1 MTSRIV
7 VTKVRMHKS
16 LADGFRADINGLRA
30 WAVIFVVLYHF
41 GLPGVSG
48 GFAGVDVFFVISGLL
63 MTGVVLKG
71 LRSGRFQLWQ
81 FYLARARRI
90 WPALIVL
97 CLVVLLLGWFI
108 LMPYEYQTLGKH
120 ARDSLF
126 FSSNLRYLEEAG
138 YFDLGAN
145 QKWLLHTWSLS
156 VEWQFYLVFPL
167 IMAALW
173 KLFPRER
180 IFYLALGVM
189 FCASLAWSVWL
200 SLFEAQQAFFTLSS
214 RGWEL
219 LAGGLVFCLSEKRV
233 FSQRLRRLMLV
244 VGLLMLFAPML
255 LIDSSML
262 WPGGWAL
269 VPVAATALLILAQ
282 AQNTPL
288 LHTPV
293 LQWLGSRSYSLYLW
307 HWPIV
312 VGLAFVGLQ
321 QSPFWLA
328 VGIFASLV
336 MAHLSYRWVE
346 EPARRLLTRRPGWPL
361 AAGLVGALL
370 LSASAAQIIRKTDF
384 PQRLPPAVA
393 QMAAQAGN
401 QEERE
406 EICSNEEAE
415 CFIGGPS
422 IRGIVLGDSHAGAL
436 VEAVNDS
443 LADKNEGIY
452 LRARGGCL
460 LVFGARQAEGGEE
473 CSELQEWVRDS
484 LPALY
489 PGVPVL
495 LVMRT
500 TAYAKG
506 GLPGEPDQSGS
517 GLKYYFSVPYDT
529 ATPEFLEEFRRH
541 YVATAC
547 AIAAHHTLYLL
558 RPTPEMQVNVPLAM
572 SRDLLLG
579 RERQYSLP
587 LAEYRQRHA
596 FIWRVQDEA
605 SAQCGAKVLD
615 PLPYLCTQGEC
626 PAASDGQPL
635 YYDDDHL
642 GATGSARLLPLFRQ
656 VLGGS

>member
-1 MTSRIV
+1 M
-7 VTKVRMHKS
+7 RMHKV
-16 LADGFRADINGLRA
+16 LIDGFRADINGLRA

-41 GLPGVSG
+41 GLLGVSG
-48 GFAGVDVFFVISGLL
+48 GFAGVDVFFVISGFL

-97 CLVVLLLGWFI
+97 CMVLLALGWFI

-120 ARDSLF
+120 ARDSLL

-189 FCASLAWSVWL
+189 LCVSLAWSVWL
-200 SLFEAQQAFFTLSS
+200 SVFEAQQAFFILSS

-219 LAGGLVFCLSEKRV
+219 LAGGLVFCMSEKLA
-233 FSQRLRRLMLV
+233 FSLRQRRLMLL
-244 VGLLMLFAPML
+244 GGFLLLFVPMFAL
-255 LIDSSML
+255 DSNVL

-269 VPVAATALLILAQ
+269 LPVLATALLILAQ
-282 AQNTPL
+282 TQNNPL
-288 LHTPV
+288 LHAVP
-293 LQWLGSRSYSLYLW
+293 LQWIGSRSYSLYLW
-307 HWPIV
+307 HWPLV

-321 QSPFWLA
+321 DSLFWLVA
-328 VGIFASLV
+328 GIL
-336 MAHLSYRWVE
+336 MALALAHISYRWVE
-346 EPARRLLTRRPGWPL
+346 EPARRLLTRRNGWPL
-361 AAGLVGALL
+361 VGSLVGLL
-370 LSASAAQIIRKTDF
+370 LLGVSAAQVIRKSDF
-384 PQRLPPAVA
+384 PERLPPAVA
-393 QMAAQAGN
+393 QMAAQAGSP
-401 QEERE
+401 EARE
-406 EICSNEEAE
+406 ETCSNEETE
-415 CFIGGPS
+415 CLVGGSS

-436 VEAVNDS
+436 VEAINDS
-443 LADKNEGIY
+443 LMDKTQGIY
-452 LRARGGCL
+452 MRARAGCL
-460 LVFGARQAEGGEE
+460 LVFGARQTEGGEE
-473 CSELQEWVRDS
+473 CSDLQAWVRDS
-484 LPALY
+484 LPGLY

-500 TAYAKG
+500 TAYVKG
-506 GLPGEPDQSGS
+506 GLPGEQGQAVNKP
-517 GLKYYFSVPYDT
+517 KYYFSVPYDYP
-529 ATPEFLEEFRRH
+529 APEFLDEFRRH
-541 YVATAC
+541 YVDTVC
-547 AIAAHHTLYLL
+547 AIASHHPLYIL
-558 RPTPEMQVNVPLAM
+558 RPTPELGVNVPLAM
-572 SRDLLLG
+572 ARDLLLG
-579 RERQYSLP
+579 REHHYRLS
-587 LAEYRQRHA
+587 LAEYRKRHA

-615 PLPYLCTQGEC
+615 PLPYLCAEGVC
-626 PAASDGQPL
+626 PAASDGKPL

-642 GATGSARLLPLFRQ
+642 GEVGSARLKPLFRQ
-656 VLGGS
+656 VLGGT